1 MLFSGPPAGRGTG
14 GDFFKK
20 PAGIYV
26 HKACTGSNQLGSDGP
41 GLPASPQP
49 GLMGTGW
56 VDDVFFGEKHGVDGL
71 GVGFVM
77 SADQFS
83 RFK

>member
-1 MLFSGPPAGRGTG
+1 
-14 GDFFKK
+14 
-20 PAGIYV
+20 
-26 HKACTGSNQLGSDGP
+26 
-41 GLPASPQP
+41 
-49 GLMGTGW
+49 MGTGW

>member
-1 MLFSGPPAGRGTG
+1 LRGERFEFEFG
-14 GDFFKK
+14 HAFLRAARREGERAAISSKNL
-20 PAGIYV
+20 PV
-26 HKACTGSNQLGSDGP
+26 SSLHEACTGSNQLGSDGP

-71 GVGFVM
+71 
-77 SADQFS
+77 
-83 RFK
+83 